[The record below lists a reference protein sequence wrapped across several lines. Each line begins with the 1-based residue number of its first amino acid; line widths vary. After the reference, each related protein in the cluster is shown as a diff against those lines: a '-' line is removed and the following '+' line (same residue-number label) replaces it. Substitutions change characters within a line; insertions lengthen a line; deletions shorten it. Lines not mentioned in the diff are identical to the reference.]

1 MSSANCGARNRFSRP
16 TRPHFVDLLGDPRC
30 EAAVQSGHFLGALA
44 QFAKKPRVL
53 HRDDR
58 LRREILQQP
67 DLHVGER
74 THLLTHG
81 CDNAEQSIAF
91 TKRYG
96 QTGAR
101 AGELDGHLWHGM
113 VDLGQIWGVDK
124 GGSV

>member
-16 TRPHFVDLLGDPRC
+16 TRPQFVDLRSDPRF
-30 EAAVQSGHFLGALA
+30 ETTVQCSNLLRALT
-44 QFAKKPRVL
+44 QFTEQSCIL